1 MNISELISDKSRHKQ
16 CLSQW
21 YLYKHNLVSSLESKT
36 KQNPTEK
43 KANRKQANK
52 HQGKQLIIFLVYMTT
67 QSFDLS
73 LGRGG
78 RPDETDVAGG
88 RRP

>member
-1 MNISELISDKSRHKQ
+1 M
-16 CLSQW
+16 
-21 YLYKHNLVSSLESKT
+21 
-36 KQNPTEK
+36 K

-78 RPDETDVAGG
+78 SPDETDVAGG